1 MELMNWIA
9 GYIGW
14 TVCILS
20 GVAVTAFL
28 VGIVTGYVWRKIKLA
43 HSLVEIQR
51 AVKAYQKSAN
61 TAAGIG
67 VKGE

>member
-1 MELMNWIA
+1 MESMNWIA

-20 GVAVTAFL
+20 GVAVTASL
-28 VGIVTGYVWRKIKLA
+28 VGIITNYAWRKIKLA
-43 HSLVEIQR
+43 HELAEIQR
-51 AVKAYQKSAN
+51 AIKAYQKSAK
-61 TAAGIG
+61 TAAGTG